1 MFRDYLIQTLVLSNL
16 LTQFQLHV
24 HMAPLGVLVKKPM
37 TSLQKALGKDRILP
51 THNNAGYHNDAVVR
65 GNAFIHT
72 FENPTERI
80 DNRLDD
86 AQADQYKK
94 NMHTLERI
102 IDIILLLG
110 RQGIPLR
117 GHWDDHLDLSAG
129 ETTVNKGNFWVLLE
143 HQSKTDAIMRNHLLT
158 APKNAKYTSKT
169 IQEIIIDIS
178 GKMIREKLTKPLRTG
193 GVPFYAVI
201 ADEVTDRYANQEVLS
216 VCIRYVDVTGGGS
229 AEIVKKLIDFVELTR
244 TTGEAVGNGILA
256 SLRTA
261 NLDLKMIR
269 GQAYDGA
276 SSTSSAHVGAQAVVK
291 EASNQNATY
300 VHCHSHR
307 LNLSIASSCKLPE
320 IRSIIGIV
328 NEIFLFFDFSPKR
341 QKFLEVVLAEYAP
354 DTRHEKLKG
363 LCKTRWVERHTCLET
378 FLELYKFIIACLC
391 AMCKPDD
398 YPAVQQQVWDW
409 DRETQTRAQGRSSS
423 TLWPS

>member
-24 HMAPLGVLVKKPM
+24 QMAPQGHHTVSWCADLMRAHASVTSRKSGSDLGEDNWYHSVAGPSGHSSSWSPRWPCR
-37 TSLQKALGKDRILP
+37 SLSWGDHCQQR
-51 THNNAGYHNDAVVR
+51 
-65 GNAFIHT
+65 
-72 FENPTERI
+72 E
-80 DNRLDD
+80 
-86 AQADQYKK
+86 
-94 NMHTLERI
+94 
-102 IDIILLLG
+102 LLG
-110 RQGIPLR
+110 
-117 GHWDDHLDLSAG
+117 
-129 ETTVNKGNFWVLLE
+129 
-143 HQSKTDAIMRNHLLT
+143 
-158 APKNAKYTSKT
+158 APWAPVKDWCHHAEPSVDSTQKCQVYTSKT
-169 IQEIIIDIS
+169 IQENIIDIS
-178 GKMIREKLTKPLRTG
+178 GKMIREKLTEPLRTG

-201 ADEVTDRYANQEVLS
+201 ADEVTDRHANQEVLS

-229 AEIVKKLIDFVELTR
+229 AEIVEKLIDFVELTR
-244 TTGEAVGNGILA
+244 TTGEAVRNGILA

-276 SSTSSAHVGAQAVVK
+276 SSMSSAHVGAQAVVK

-300 VHCHSHR
+300 VHCHSRR

-320 IRSIIGIV
+320 IRNIIGIV
-328 NEIFLFFDFSPKR
+328 NEIFLFFDFSRKR

-378 FLELYKFIIACLC
+378 FLELYEFIVVCLC
-391 AMCKPDD
+391 AMCTPDD
-398 YPAVQQQVWDW
+398 YTAVQQQVWDW
-409 DRETQTRAQGRSSS
+409 ERETQTRAQDMVTSLQKFINIVAFIILKSALDYIKG
-423 TLWPS
+423 LAA